1 MNPRHLPIFL
11 SSITLSTA
19 GAQDA
24 GPPHLPNLYIF
35 HYEAPQR
42 DPFISSS
49 APRTLVNTDANA
61 RGILSGSAVQKYLQ
75 TITLAIQHELFIG
88 GLSVGDENTRSIALI
103 NGVPF
108 RQGDRIPL
116 PIDKEQ
122 LLQLD
127 ELARTYGL
135 PLEKSD
141 GLPDSIFVEVG
152 QIKSGGISILLPGFK
167 AAICELPYEGDS
179 VPQVIQLERKHRS
192 PEMSTARRSSQN

>member
-1 MNPRHLPIFL
+1 M
-11 SSITLSTA
+11 
-19 GAQDA
+19 
-24 GPPHLPNLYIF
+24 
-35 HYEAPQR
+35 
-42 DPFISSS
+42 
-49 APRTLVNTDANA
+49 
-61 RGILSGSAVQKYLQ
+61 
-75 TITLAIQHELFIG
+75 
-88 GLSVGDENTRSIALI
+88 ALI

-135 PLEKSD
+135 PLEKGD

-152 QIKSGGISILLPGFK
+152 EIKSAGVSILLPGFK

-179 VPQVIQLERKHRS
+179 GPQVIQLERKHRS
-192 PEMSTARRSSQN
+192 P

>member
-1 MNPRHLPIFL
+1 MNPRHIPILL
-11 SSITLSTA
+11 SSIALSTA

-24 GPPHLPNLYIF
+24 GPPRLPNLYVF
-35 HYEAPQR
+35 RYEAPQR

-49 APRTLVNTDANA
+49 APRTLVNTDANE
-61 RGILSGSAVQKYLQ
+61 RGILSGSVVQKYLQ
-75 TITLAIQHELFIG
+75 TITLAIRRELFIG
-88 GLSVGDENTRSIALI
+88 GLSVGDENTRSMALI

-108 RQGDRIPL
+108 RRGDRIPL

-135 PLEKSD
+135 PLEKGD

-152 QIKSGGISILLPGFK
+152 EIKSAGVSILLPGFK

-179 VPQVIQLERKHRS
+179 APQVIQLERKHRS
-192 PEMSTARRSSQN
+192 P